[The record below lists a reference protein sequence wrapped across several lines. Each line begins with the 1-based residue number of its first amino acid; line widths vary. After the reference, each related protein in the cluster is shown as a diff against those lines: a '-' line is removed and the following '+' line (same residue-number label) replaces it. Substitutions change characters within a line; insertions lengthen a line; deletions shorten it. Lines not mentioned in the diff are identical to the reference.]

1 VVGFLF
7 VGSLSV
13 GVTPAGDRT
22 CGAERVGDLLILRIY
37 IALRVRSNGA
47 GESVGAGEP
56 IGAG

>member
-1 VVGFLF
+1 